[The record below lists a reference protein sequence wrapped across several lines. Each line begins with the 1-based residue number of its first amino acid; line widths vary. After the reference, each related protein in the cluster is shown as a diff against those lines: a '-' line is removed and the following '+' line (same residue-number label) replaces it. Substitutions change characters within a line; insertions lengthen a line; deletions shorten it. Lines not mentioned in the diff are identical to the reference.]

1 MTASA
6 LTPLAQTLQI
16 DQVDSVVVTPMV
28 DDGTNTGTWV
38 RAIRIFGEPNGVN
51 GAPVFELR
59 LKSTSQPNLEIAT
72 PTLNF

>member
-1 MTASA
+1 MTQSCFT
-6 LTPLAQTLQI
+6 LLAQTLQI
-16 DQVDSVVVTPMV
+16 TQVDSVVVTPVV

-51 GAPVFELR
+51 GPPVFELHI
-59 LKSTSQPNLEIAT
+59 KSTTQANLEIAT